1 VKARAHGGLQIRNA
15 AAHRGV
21 HALTLDESHQ
31 WVLPDGSAPPS
42 RWRFGRVVVD
52 EPDARVLVDG
62 NPVALDRSSFG
73 LLRCLVRRS
82 GQLVAKDEL
91 IQAGWP
97 NRVVTE
103 NSLVKAIGRL
113 RLVIADPQGDVLRVE
128 HGYGYRLVA
137 SVERESADDDDVVAE
152 PAVISVAVTSSQP
165 RTRRLF
171 QFGAAMV
178 AVSALLVV
186 AGLFWRDRYRIDP
199 APASSIAVLPFAD
212 LSAAHDQ
219 QYFADGLA
227 DELLTA
233 LARVPQLSVVGR
245 TASFAYR
252 DRTGDV
258 QAIGRALHAATILEG
273 SVRKSDNRIRV
284 TVQLLK
290 AADGYHLWSETYD
303 RPITELFALQDDI
316 VRAIAAALRI
326 ELLPDQQRELA
337 RHRTSNAAAYEEYLL
352 ATQVF
357 KDDETA
363 HRRSLAHYERAVEL
377 DPQFIDAWLALAD
390 LLGFSG
396 LYADRAE
403 EALAGK
409 RRALAILDH
418 VIELAPQRWEAFL
431 ERGIFRYAHWW
442 NWSGADADLAR
453 SAELGG
459 ADNPHRL
466 VELARLRAAT
476 GRLSEALVV
485 LERVTQLDP
494 QSSSA
499 WTVMGYHY
507 TALGRFDRARDVLQQ
522 AIRVEPLDEHARYYL
537 GLGELLQGHA
547 ALALPHFEDS
557 AHVLRLTGLA
567 MAHHTLGDAAASDR
581 DVQLLLARYGHILPY
596 QAADVYAWRGENDK
610 AFEWLERAYT
620 LHDASFMYLEFD
632 PLLRGLHADPRF
644 AELLARLG
652 LPPLQPN

>member
-1 VKARAHGGLQIRNA
+1 MS
-15 AAHRGV
+15 
-21 HALTLDESHQ
+21 LTLDQ
-31 WVLPDGSAPPS
+31 TLDWVLPNGSAQPS
-42 RWRFGRVVVD
+42 RWRFGNVVVD
-52 EPDARVLVDG
+52 ELQGRVLVGG
-62 NPVALDRSSFG
+62 NPVALDRSSYG
-73 LLRCLVRRS
+73 LLRCLVRRA
-82 GQLVAKDEL
+82 GQLVPKDDL
-91 IQAGWP
+91 MQAGWP

-113 RLVIADPQGDVLRVE
+113 RLLLDDPAGDVLRVE
-128 HGYGYRLVA
+128 HGYGYRLMA
-137 SVERESADDDDVVAE
+137 NVEREAASDDPDAGTTPAIAAPESEAPGAAPWRNVPRRALRIVA
-152 PAVISVAVTSSQP
+152 AAASVAIALIAAAFFVWHGRVSSE
-165 RTRRLF
+165 
-171 QFGAAMV
+171 AAPP
-178 AVSALLVV
+178 SASV
-186 AGLFWRDRYRIDP
+186 
-199 APASSIAVLPFAD
+199 AVLPFAD

-233 LARVPQLSVVGR
+233 LARIPQLHVVGR

-258 QAIGRALHAATILEG
+258 QAIGHALHAATILEG
-273 SVRKSDNRIRV
+273 SVRKSEDRIRV
-284 TVQLLK
+284 TVQLLN
-290 AADGYHLWSETYD
+290 ATDGYHLWSETYD
-303 RPITELFALQDDI
+303 RPSTEVFALQDEI
-316 VRAIAAALRI
+316 VRAISGALRV
-326 ELLPDQQRELA
+326 ELLPDQQRNLV

-352 ATQVF
+352 ANQVF

-377 DPQFIDAWLALAD
+377 DPQFIDAWLGLAD
-390 LLGFSG
+390 LLGYSG

-409 RRALAILDH
+409 RRAMAILDH
-418 VIELAPQRWEAFL
+418 VIEIAPQRWEAFL
-431 ERGIFRYAHWW
+431 ERGIFKYAHWW
-442 NWSGADADLAR
+442 DWSGAEADLAR
-453 SAELGG
+453 SGELGG
-459 ADNPHRL
+459 ADKPHRL

-476 GRLSEALVV
+476 GRLPEALAV

-507 TALGRFDRARDVLQQ
+507 TSLGRFDRARDALEQ
-522 AIRVEPLDEHARYYL
+522 AVRVQPLDEHARYYL

-547 ALALPHFEDS
+547 AQAVPHFEDS

-567 MAHHTLGDAAASDR
+567 MAHHSLHDADASER
-581 DVQLLLARYGHILPY
+581 DLQLLIARYGHVLPY
-596 QAADVYAWRGENDK
+596 QAADVYAWRGENDR
-610 AFEWLERAYT
+610 AFDWLERAYT

-644 AELLARLG
+644 AALLARLS
-652 LPPLQPN
+652 LPALRAE